1 MAHARTTIQIGRG
14 PSPRTGRARQTA
26 RLLGQARGR
35 VLVPDPQPT
44 RAVPGRG
51 GLSAV
56 LVSQGREPSCS
67 PPRVLPTL
75 SPEQGRTP
83 PRRAREATALLHT
96 PDHRGPA
103 WPPACRRRLRSS
115 VPWATVDAPLR
126 SPSAICPSRT
136 PRSSPCPSAGL
147 PRPSDHTLS
156 DEGQPPFPNQSPGPV
171 AWPGCPLARPDKV
184 RESQLTQ
191 KILAAGR
198 HRYSAASFN
207 EACRIRC
214 SLGPM
219 AGPQDTKR

>member
-1 MAHARTTIQIGRG
+1 MWRPTEVFSHLKAKATAAPGGQSPIHCSAWPTAHARTTIQIGRG

-83 PRRAREATALLHT
+83 PRRAREATTLLHT

-103 WPPACRRRLRSS
+103 WPPACRRRLHSS
-115 VPWATVDAPLR
+115 VPWATVDAP
-126 SPSAICPSRT
+126 PKVPECH
-136 PRSSPCPSAGL
+136 L
-147 PRPSDHTLS
+147 PFSRPSVKSVPLRWAPTTL
-156 DEGQPPFPNQSPGPV
+156 
-171 AWPGCPLARPDKV
+171 RPHAQ
-184 RESQLTQ
+184 R
-191 KILAAGR
+191 
-198 HRYSAASFN
+198 
-207 EACRIRC
+207 
-214 SLGPM
+214 
-219 AGPQDTKR
+219 